1 MLQQD
6 LHFPTDKTIC
16 DLHDIEQAKILFR
29 LANAQYKKAQEF
41 YTIEKG
47 YMGEQVGIKQDISK
61 LYKFLAVMEADQQR
75 VSAMHD
81 RRREIL
87 EAALNDL
94 NS

>member
-1 MLQQD
+1 
-6 LHFPTDKTIC
+6 
-16 DLHDIEQAKILFR
+16 
-29 LANAQYKKAQEF
+29 
-41 YTIEKG
+41 
-47 YMGEQVGIKQDISK
+47 MGEQVGIKQDISK